1 MLRLCTEDEEV
12 EERLPAMALELED
25 EDCLVAFEDFRCF
38 DEDDDDEDVK
48 LVVILMLVAEVE
60 EAVVLMVLSISF
72 SGEEPESEEVSW
84 AMGL

>member
-1 MLRLCTEDEEV
+1 M
-12 EERLPAMALELED
+12 EERLPAKALELED